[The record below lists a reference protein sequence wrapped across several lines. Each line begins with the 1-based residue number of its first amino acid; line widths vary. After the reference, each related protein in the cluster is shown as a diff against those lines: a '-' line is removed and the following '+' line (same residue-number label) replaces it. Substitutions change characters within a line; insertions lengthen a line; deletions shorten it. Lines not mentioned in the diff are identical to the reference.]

1 MHSTS
6 VGGRFAPSLFP
17 LALVGGL
24 DENSPLAITPATSAM
39 NEHTHGDEQFVWQQL
54 LDSQQEHLTALY
66 NANTES
72 VVSDSV
78 NTQNQN
84 RFPWES
90 LCTTTM
96 KEVMGAECYRLT
108 MEGDCDRHM
117 QQYIEIDNLINSPG
131 NVVPKIVKGPFILQT
146 KITALLH
153 QYQDLLHSVAKY
165 LLNSTPS

>member
-1 MHSTS
+1 VHSTS

-96 KEVMGAECYRLT
+96 NEVMADQL
-108 MEGDCDRHM
+108 
-117 QQYIEIDNLINSPG
+117 
-131 NVVPKIVKGPFILQT
+131 
-146 KITALLH
+146 
-153 QYQDLLHSVAKY
+153 
-165 LLNSTPS
+165 